1 MGRCPGRSLTI
12 SDLPLT
18 EPLAVT
24 LRVVEVL
31 DALHVP
37 YFIGGSLASAVHGV
51 VRTTMDV
58 DLVAA
63 MQLEHVTPLVAQ
75 LGAAF
80 YADETMIRDAVAH
93 CGSFNLIHLDSMF
106 KVDVFVYTGR
116 PFERAQFERRVSQT
130 LSQEPQRAAYVT
142 TAEDI
147 ILAKLEWYRQGGELS
162 ERQWRDVVNV
172 TKVQG
177 ETLDLDY
184 LRRWAVQL
192 HVGDLLER
200 VLEENRE

>member
-1 MGRCPGRSLTI
+1 M

-24 LRVVEVL
+24 LRIVEVL
-31 DALHVP
+31 DALNIP

-63 MQLEHVTPLVAQ
+63 MQPEHVAPLVAQ

-80 YADETMIRDAVAH
+80 YADEIMIRDAVAH

-106 KVDVFVYTGR
+106 KVDVFVHTGR
-116 PFERAQFERRVSQT
+116 PFEHAQFERRVLQT
-130 LSQEPQRAAYVT
+130 LSQEPHRAAYVT

-172 TKVQG
+172 VKVQD
-177 ETLDLDY
+177 EALDLDY
-184 LRRWAVQL
+184 LRHWAVQL
-192 HVGDLLER
+192 QVGDLLER
-200 VLEENRE
+200 VLEEA

>member
-1 MGRCPGRSLTI
+1 MPEM
-12 SDLPLT
+12 PLT

-31 DALHVP
+31 EALQVP

-63 MQLEHVTPLVAQ
+63 LRPEHVAPLVAQ
-75 LGAAF
+75 LGATF
-80 YADETMIRDAVAH
+80 YADEAMIRDAVARH
-93 CGSFNLIHLDSMF
+93 SSFNLIHLDSMF
-106 KVDVFVYTGR
+106 KVDVFVATGR
-116 PFERAQFERRVSQT
+116 PFERAQFERRALQT
-130 LSQEPQRAAYVT
+130 LAQEPPRAAYIT

-172 TKVQG
+172 IKVQD
-177 ETLDLDY
+177 EALDLDY

-192 HVGDLLER
+192 RVEDLLER
-200 VLEENRE
+200 VLAESRA

>member
-1 MGRCPGRSLTI
+1 MPEM
-12 SDLPLT
+12 PLT

-31 DALHVP
+31 EALQVP

-63 MQLEHVTPLVAQ
+63 LRPEHVAPLAAQ
-75 LGAAF
+75 LGATF
-80 YADETMIRDAVAH
+80 YADEAMIRDAVARH
-93 CGSFNLIHLDSMF
+93 SSFNLVHLDSMF
-106 KVDVFVYTGR
+106 KVDIFVTTGR
-116 PFERAQFERRVSQT
+116 PFERAQFERRALQT
-130 LSQEPQRAAYVT
+130 LSQAPPRAAYVT

-172 TKVQG
+172 IKVQG
-177 ETLDLDY
+177 EALDLAY
-184 LRRWAVQL
+184 LRRWAEQL
-192 HVGDLLER
+192 RVADLLER
-200 VLEENRE
+200 VLEESRA